1 MVLQIV
7 KFADDDLPSI
17 VELLNEEYR
26 NSNEFIPFDKER
38 VLSQTRRRH
47 LTILVAK
54 EKSKILGIIGTHLH
68 ENSEK
73 DVSWL
78 AAAKGP
84 NQEAIENTLITE
96 VEKDPA
102 VNTIVTSIDEENPKI
117 SNWIKR
123 GYELQPGFERM
134 STRLNGLIPIPKIGS
149 DVILRSLRNNEEKEF
164 VEAVNTGFGWQRLE
178 LGDMEIWK
186 SEDPPFN
193 EEWVQVAEIKGKI
206 VSVVVAKPDSDAIKY
221 IHLNRGYLGPAA
233 TLPEFRNRHLASAL
247 TARSMNFLFEKG
259 MDSVR
264 LGTSEQ
270 NVSSNALLGSLGF
283 RVESVRKTMRKKL
296 RNTQRQRNDHFGS
309 LEETKK

>member
-134 STRLNGLIPIPKIGS
+134 SARLNGLIPIPKIGS